1 MSTIMEGIRG
11 RVHGCARK
19 KIVHILPL
27 YRYLIGRELYF
38 SKEICA
44 LSVYHVINLW
54 NNGKVFND
62 VQQA

>member
-19 KIVHILPL
+19 KIGNGRGEGYV
-27 YRYLIGRELYF
+27 LIGR
-38 SKEICA
+38 EICA

-54 NNGKVFND
+54 TNGKVFND